1 MDRLTSMQIFVRVV
15 EKGGFSAAAEEA
27 GISPTMVGKHVRQL
41 EEQLGV
47 RLLNRTTRRQSLTEI
62 GQLYF
67 ERCKQ
72 ALLEIEAAD
81 ASVKQMQLLPRGV
94 LRVTAPAT
102 FGGLMLA
109 AVIRDYLERYPDVE
123 LDLSLNDRVVDLV
136 EEGFEVGL
144 RIGALPDSS
153 LVAWPL
159 QPYRALVCASPDYL
173 ARHGVPQ
180 TPQQLP
186 RHNCLSFV
194 HGSRYNLWQFS
205 SGGIKQ
211 EIEVH
216 GNFRAN
222 NGLALRTA
230 ALQGIGIIMQP
241 EALLRDE
248 VAAGRLQRLLTDY
261 ELEHRPM
268 HLVVASNRKMTPKLK
283 SFIEFVLAHFGRD
296 RMANDGPAVMARS

>member
-27 GISPTMVGKHVRQL
+27 RISPTMVGKHVRQL

-102 FGGLMLA
+102 FGGQMLA
-109 AVIRDYLERYPDVE
+109 AVVRAYLERYPDVE

-136 EEGFEVGL
+136 EEGFEVAI
-144 RIGALPDSS
+144 RIGALPDST
-153 LVAWPL
+153 LVARPL
-159 QPYRALVCASPDYL
+159 QPYRALVCAAPEYL
-173 ARHGVPQ
+173 ARCGTPQ
-180 TPQQLP
+180 TPQQL
-186 RHNCLSFV
+186 RDHNCMSFV
-194 HGSRYNLWQFS
+194 HGNHYNRWRFS
-205 SGGIKQ
+205 KDGVEQ
-211 EIEVH
+211 EVEVH

-230 ALQGIGIIMQP
+230 ALNGIGIIMQP
-241 EALLRDE
+241 EALLCGE
-248 VAAGRLQRLLTDY
+248 IAAGRLRRLLAGY
-261 ELEHRPM
+261 ELEHRAM
-268 HLVVASNRKMTPKLK
+268 HIVVASNRKMTPKLT
-283 SFIEFVLAHFGRD
+283 SFIEFVVEHFGRD
-296 RMANDGPAVMARS
+296 AGSFTAPD

>member
-1 MDRLTSMQIFVRVV
+1 MQIFVRVV

-27 GISPTMVGKHVRQL
+27 RISPTMAGKHVRQL

-81 ASVKQMQLLPRGV
+81 ASVKQMQLQPRGV

-102 FGGLMLA
+102 FGGQMLT
-109 AVIRDYLERYPDVE
+109 AVVRAYLERYPDVE
-123 LDLSLNDRVVDLV
+123 MDLSLNDRVVDLV
-136 EEGFEVGL
+136 EEGFDVAI

-153 LVAWPL
+153 LVARPL
-159 QPYRALVCASPDYL
+159 QPYRAMVCAAPEYL
-173 ARHGVPQ
+173 ARCGTPQ
-180 TPQQLP
+180 TPQQLAN
-186 RHNCLSFV
+186 HNCLSFA
-194 HGSRYNLWQFS
+194 HGNRYNLWRFS
-205 SGGIKQ
+205 QAGVLH

-230 ALQGIGIIMQP
+230 ALKGIGIIMQP

-248 VAAGRLQRLLTDY
+248 VCAGRLQRLLTDY

-268 HLVVASNRKMTPKLK
+268 HIVVASNRKMTPKLK
-283 SFIEFVLAHFGRD
+283 SFIEFVVAHFGRNKE
-296 RMANDGPAVMARS
+296 ADGAALTAFVPD

>member
-27 GISPTMVGKHVRQL
+27 RISPTMVGKHVRQL

-102 FGGLMLA
+102 FGGQMLA
-109 AVIRDYLERYPDVE
+109 AVVRAYLERYPDVE

-136 EEGFEVGL
+136 EEGFEVAI
-144 RIGALPDSS
+144 RIGTLPDSS
-153 LVAWPL
+153 MIARPL
-159 QPYRALVCASPDYL
+159 QPYRAMVCAAPEYL
-173 ARHGVPQ
+173 ARCGTPQ
-180 TPQQLP
+180 TPQQLVH
-186 RHNCLSFV
+186 HNCLSFV
-194 HGSRYNLWQFS
+194 HGNRYNLWQFS
-205 SGGIKQ
+205 QGGVQQ

-230 ALQGIGIIMQP
+230 ALNGIGIIMQP
-241 EALLRDE
+241 EALLCEE
-248 VAAGRLQRLLTDY
+248 VSAGRLLRLLVDY

-268 HLVVASNRKMTPKLK
+268 HIVVASNRKMTPKLR
-283 SFIEFVLAHFGRD
+283 SFVEFVAAHFGGD
-296 RMANDGPAVMARS
+296 QESDSAAFTTEN

>member
-15 EKGGFSAAAEEA
+15 EKGGFSVAAEEA
-27 GISPTMVGKHVRQL
+27 GISPAMVGKHVRQL

-62 GQLYF
+62 GHLYF
-67 ERCKQ
+67 ERCKL
-72 ALLEIEAAD
+72 ALLEIAAAD

-102 FGGLMLA
+102 FGGQMLT
-109 AVIRDYLERYPDVE
+109 AVIRGYLERYPDVE

-136 EEGFEVGL
+136 EEGFEVAL
-144 RIGALPDSS
+144 RIGPLPDSS
-153 LVAWPL
+153 LIARPL
-159 QPYRALVCASPDYL
+159 QPYRAMVCAAPDYL
-173 ARHGVPQ
+173 TRHGRPQ
-180 TPQQLP
+180 TPQQLAE
-186 RHNCLSFV
+186 HNCLSFV
-194 HGSRYNLWQFS
+194 HGNRYNLWKFS
-205 SGGIKQ
+205 SGGVPH

-248 VAAGRLQRLLTDY
+248 VAAGRLERLLVDY

-283 SFIEFVLAHFGRD
+283 SFIEFVVEHFGRH
-296 RMANDGPAVMARS
+296 AVPFTAAG

>member
-1 MDRLTSMQIFVRVV
+1 MDRLTSMQMFVRVV
-15 EKGGFSAAAEEA
+15 EKGGFSAAAEDA
-27 GISPTMVGKHVRQL
+27 RISPTMVGKHVRQL
-41 EEQLGV
+41 EDQLGV

-102 FGGLMLA
+102 FGGQMLT
-109 AVIRDYLERYPDVE
+109 AVVRAYLERYPDVE

-136 EEGFEVGL
+136 EEGFEVAI

-153 LVAWPL
+153 LIARPL
-159 QPYRALVCASPDYL
+159 QPYRAMVCAAPEYL
-173 ARHGVPQ
+173 ARCGTPQ
-180 TPQQLP
+180 TPQQLVK
-186 RHNCLSFV
+186 HNCLSFA
-194 HGSRYNLWQFS
+194 HGNRYNLWQFS
-205 SGGIKQ
+205 QAGVRQ

-230 ALQGIGIIMQP
+230 ALNGIGIIMQP

-248 VAAGRLQRLLTDY
+248 VSAGRLQRLLVDY

-268 HLVVASNRKMTPKLK
+268 HIVVASNRKMTPKLK
-283 SFIEFVLAHFGRD
+283 SFIEFVVAHFGRD
-296 RMANDGPAVMARS
+296 SEAGGVALTGLD

>member
-62 GQLYF
+62 GHLYF

-102 FGGLMLA
+102 FGGQMLA
-109 AVIRDYLERYPDVE
+109 AVIRDYLEHYPDVE
-123 LDLSLNDRVVDLV
+123 IDLSLNDRVVDLV
-136 EEGFEVGL
+136 DEGFEVAI
-144 RIGALPDSS
+144 RIGELPDSS
-153 LVAWPL
+153 FIARPL
-159 QPYRALVCASPDYL
+159 QPYRAMVCASPEYL
-173 ARHGVPQ
+173 ARRGTPQ
-180 TPQQLP
+180 TPQQLAG
-186 RHNCLSFV
+186 HNCLSFA
-194 HGSRYNLWQFS
+194 HGNRYNLWQFS
-205 SGGIKQ
+205 LAGVQ
-211 EIEVH
+211 HEVEVH

-230 ALQGIGIIMQP
+230 ALKGIGIIMQP
-241 EALLRDE
+241 EALLREE
-248 VAAGRLQRLLTDY
+248 VAAGRLQRLLGDY
-261 ELEHRPM
+261 ELQHRPM
-268 HLVVASNRKMTPKLK
+268 HIVIASNRKMTPKLK
-283 SFIEFVLAHFGRD
+283 SFIEFVVGHFGRD
-296 RMANDGPAVMARS
+296 VTRHIEE

>member
-62 GQLYF
+62 GHLYF

-72 ALLEIEAAD
+72 ALQEIEAAD
-81 ASVKQMQLLPRGV
+81 ASVKEMQLLPRGV

-102 FGGLMLA
+102 FGGLMLT
-109 AVIRDYLERYPDVE
+109 AVVRAYLERYPDVE
-123 LDLSLNDRVVDLV
+123 LDLSLNDRVVDMV
-136 EEGFEVGL
+136 EEGFEVAL
-144 RIGALPDSS
+144 RIGELPDSS
-153 LVAWPL
+153 LIARPL
-159 QPYRALVCASPDYL
+159 QHYRAMVCASPEYL
-173 ARHGVPQ
+173 ARCGTPR
-180 TPQQLP
+180 TPQELVG
-186 RHNCLSFV
+186 HNCLSFA
-194 HGSRYNLWQFS
+194 HGSRYNRWEFARD
-205 SGGIKQ
+205 GVRQ
-211 EIEVH
+211 EVEVH

-230 ALQGIGIIMQP
+230 ALNGIGIIMQP

-261 ELEHRPM
+261 ELAHRPM
-268 HLVVASNRKMTPKLK
+268 HIVVASNRKMTPKLQ
-283 SFIEFVLAHFGRD
+283 SFIEFVVDHFGRD
-296 RMANDGPAVMARS
+296 GGVLTEPR

>member
-1 MDRLTSMQIFVRVV
+1 MQMFVRVV

-27 GISPTMVGKHVRQL
+27 RISPTMVGKHVRQL
-41 EEQLGV
+41 EDQLGV

-102 FGGLMLA
+102 FGGQMLA
-109 AVIRDYLERYPDVE
+109 AVVRTYLERYPDVE

-136 EEGFEVGL
+136 EEGFEVAI

-153 LVAWPL
+153 MIARPL
-159 QPYRALVCASPDYL
+159 QPYRAMVCAAPEYL
-173 ARHGVPQ
+173 ARCGTPQ
-180 TPQQLP
+180 TPQQLAN
-186 RHNCLSFV
+186 HNCLSFA

-205 SGGIKQ
+205 QAGVRQ

-216 GNFRAN
+216 GNFRVN

-230 ALQGIGIIMQP
+230 ALNGIGIIMQP

-248 VAAGRLQRLLTDY
+248 VSAGRLQRLLVDY

-268 HLVVASNRKMTPKLK
+268 HIVVASNRKMTPKLK
-283 SFIEFVLAHFGRD
+283 SFIEFVVAHFGWNNRD
-296 RMANDGPAVMARS
+296 KESDSAAFTAMD

>member
-27 GISPTMVGKHVRQL
+27 RISPTMVGKHVRQL

-102 FGGLMLA
+102 FGGQMLT
-109 AVIRDYLERYPDVE
+109 AVIRSYLERYPDVE

-136 EEGFEVGL
+136 EEGFEVAL
-144 RIGALPDSS
+144 RIGPLPDSS
-153 LVAWPL
+153 LIARPL
-159 QPYRALVCASPDYL
+159 QPYRSMVCASPEYL
-173 ARHGVPQ
+173 ARRGTPL
-180 TPQQLP
+180 TPQQLAQ
-186 RHNCLSFV
+186 HNCMSFV
-194 HGSRYNLWQFS
+194 HGSRYDLWQFS
-205 SGGIKQ
+205 CEGVLQ

-241 EALLRDE
+241 EALLRDD
-248 VAAGRLQRLLTDY
+248 VAAGRLQCLLPCY
-261 ELEHRPM
+261 ALAHRPM
-268 HLVVASNRKMTPKLK
+268 HIVVASNRKMTPKLK
-283 SFIEFVLAHFGRD
+283 SFIEFVVAHFGRD
-296 RMANDGPAVMARS
+296 APPFTTAA

>member
-72 ALLEIEAAD
+72 ALLEIAAAD

-102 FGGLMLA
+102 FGGLMLT
-109 AVIRDYLERYPDVE
+109 AVIREYLERYPDVE

-144 RIGALPDSS
+144 RIGPLPDSS
-153 LVAWPL
+153 LIARPL
-159 QPYRALVCASPDYL
+159 QPYRAMVCASPDYL
-173 ARHGVPQ
+173 ARHGAPQ
-180 TPQQLP
+180 TPQQLLE
-186 RHNCLSFV
+186 HNCLSFV

-205 SGGIKQ
+205 LGGVQ
-211 EIEVH
+211 HEIEVH

-248 VAAGRLQRLLTDY
+248 VAAGRLQRLLADY
-261 ELEHRPM
+261 ELQHRPM

-283 SFIEFVLAHFGRD
+283 SFVEFVLAHFGRD
-296 RMANDGPAVMARS
+296 RIPDDAVMAPL

>member
-1 MDRLTSMQIFVRVV
+1 MQIFVRVV

-102 FGGLMLA
+102 FGGQMLA
-109 AVIRDYLERYPDVE
+109 AVVRGYLERYPDVE
-123 LDLSLNDRVVDLV
+123 LDLSLNDRIVDLV
-136 EEGFEVGL
+136 EEGFEVAI

-153 LVAWPL
+153 LIARPL
-159 QPYRALVCASPDYL
+159 QPYRAMVCAAPEYL
-173 ARHGVPQ
+173 ARCGTPR
-180 TPQQLP
+180 TPQQLAA
-186 RHNCLSFV
+186 HNCLSFA
-194 HGSRYNLWQFS
+194 HGNRYNLWQFS
-205 SGGIKQ
+205 QGGVRQ

-230 ALQGIGIIMQP
+230 ALNGIGIIMQP

-248 VAAGRLQRLLTDY
+248 VAAGRLQRLLADY

-268 HLVVASNRKMTPKLK
+268 HVVIASNRKMTPKLK
-283 SFIEFVLAHFGRD
+283 SFVEFIVEHFG
-296 RMANDGPAVMARS
+296 MHP

>member
-1 MDRLTSMQIFVRVV
+1 MQIFVRVV

-27 GISPTMVGKHVRQL
+27 GLSPTMVGKHVRQL

-102 FGGLMLA
+102 FGGQMLA
-109 AVIRDYLERYPDVE
+109 AVVRGYLERYPDVE
-123 LDLSLNDRVVDLV
+123 LDLSLNDRIVDLV
-136 EEGFEVGL
+136 EEGFEVAI

-153 LVAWPL
+153 LIARPL
-159 QPYRALVCASPDYL
+159 QPYRAMVCAAPEYL
-173 ARHGVPQ
+173 ARCGTPR
-180 TPQQLP
+180 TPQQLAA
-186 RHNCLSFV
+186 HNCLSFA
-194 HGSRYNLWQFS
+194 HGNRYNLWQFS
-205 SGGIKQ
+205 QGGVRQ

-230 ALQGIGIIMQP
+230 ALNGIGIIMQP

-248 VAAGRLQRLLTDY
+248 VAAGRLQRLLADY

-268 HLVVASNRKMTPKLK
+268 HVVIASNRKMTPKLK
-283 SFIEFVLAHFGRD
+283 SFVEFIVEHFG
-296 RMANDGPAVMARS
+296 MHP

>member
-27 GISPTMVGKHVRQL
+27 GLSPTMVGKHVRQL

-102 FGGLMLA
+102 FGGQMLA
-109 AVIRDYLERYPDVE
+109 AVVRGYLERYPDVE
-123 LDLSLNDRVVDLV
+123 LDLSLNDRIVDLV
-136 EEGFEVGL
+136 EEGFEVAI

-153 LVAWPL
+153 LIARPL
-159 QPYRALVCASPDYL
+159 QPYRAMVCAAPEYL
-173 ARHGVPQ
+173 ARCGTPR
-180 TPQQLP
+180 TPQQLAA
-186 RHNCLSFV
+186 HNCLSFA
-194 HGSRYNLWQFS
+194 HGNRYNLWQFS
-205 SGGIKQ
+205 QGGVRQ

-230 ALQGIGIIMQP
+230 ALNGIGIIMQP

-248 VAAGRLQRLLTDY
+248 VAAGRLQRLLADY

-268 HLVVASNRKMTPKLK
+268 HVVIASNRKMTPKLK
-283 SFIEFVLAHFGRD
+283 SFVEFIVEHFG
-296 RMANDGPAVMARS
+296 MHP